1 VGCLWQTEL
10 EKLEKKI
17 EIVEAELAG
26 VKVQLTETGLSEKKE
41 EQLRDE
47 KILLLKR
54 QDRLEEDLRQQQQQA
69 ATPAGARALCV
80 CPRVFGFVCWGLL
93 HSSCSW
99 FGGPVGRGVLFFYAF
114 LCYSSTCMILLT
126 CCLQAPF
133 LAPSF
138 LRLLSCATSVSFP
151 RRVVFQLCVYF
162 PSPP

>member
-1 VGCLWQTEL
+1 VL
-10 EKLEKKI
+10 EKLSTKI
-17 EIVEAELAG
+17 ESVEAELAD
-26 VKVQLTETGLSEKKE
+26 VKTELKKEGLSEKKE
-41 EQLRDE
+41 EQLRDEKILLRDE

-114 LCYSSTCMILLT
+114 LCYSSTCMILLDMDY
-126 CCLQAPF
+126 
-133 LAPSF
+133 SS
-138 LRLLSCATSVSFP
+138 RL
-151 RRVVFQLCVYF
+151 
-162 PSPP
+162 